1 MEQRF
6 TDPNA
11 MTQAGLNLIQQAL
24 SIYNK
29 DLELALCNQ
38 RHGEMFNLPKSLTT
52 PGAKF
57 EDTIRYLVESGEY
70 GDVENAEAF
79 IQEKVDIAKAFKPHY
94 VERIRA
100 NGQVISIEG
109 APLPQG
115 GWVTVY
121 TDITQSKKQE
131 NLLRLR
137 SEELSDQLLSYSE
150 ELAAKNRQLEAS
162 IAALEEAK
170 RELTEIES
178 RTRLTSEMIPA
189 HVAHVDRQGRYQ
201 YSNRRLS
208 MVLPKRPN
216 DIIGRHISEVLGAP
230 TYNQISPKLREAFL
244 GTPSVMEFT
253 DDLSARRIRVAFTP
267 DVKETGIEGA
277 YILSMDITEE
287 TQARNA
293 LQQVAKRELAAQL
306 TSGLAHDFANLLT
319 IILGAQSRL
328 TVRVQD
334 AESRALIEATKT
346 AATRGGSLLN
356 TIGEM
361 TGTRNLNPTPTHIEA
376 LLEKLFPLA
385 EAALPKSITLKIHN
399 TVPDEAYF
407 IDSGML
413 QDALLNLILN
423 AKDACGAEGR
433 IKLSIR
439 PVADIWLDF
448 IVTDSG
454 SGFSSK
460 ALKHALD
467 PFYTTKGSNGNGLG
481 LTMVYDAA
489 KLAGGDLRL
498 SNSFSGARAQLR
510 LPLRKVSAKPRKAMV
525 LIVEDNPSLRKDMRV
540 MLTDLGQL
548 VIEASSVCEAL
559 DLCQTLP
566 DIALILCDL
575 NLEGDENG
583 TALAEARPHPSAEL
597 IFMTSLPIADP
608 LHQEALTLAPVL
620 SKPFSKSIL
629 ETILSGGTP

>member
-79 IQEKVDIAKAFKPHY
+79 IQEKVDIAKAFEPHY

-121 TDITQSKKQE
+121 TDITQTKKQE

-150 ELAAKNRQLEAS
+150 ELAAKNRQLESS

-189 HVAHVDRQGRYQ
+189 HVAHVDRQGRYR

-208 MVLPKRPN
+208 MVLPDRPN
-216 DIIGRHISEVLGAP
+216 DIIGRPISEVLGAP

-244 GTPSVMEFT
+244 GNSKR
-253 DDLSARRIRVAFTP
+253 A
-267 DVKETGIEGA
+267 GIH
-277 YILSMDITEE
+277 
-287 TQARNA
+287 R
-293 LQQVAKRELAAQL
+293 
-306 TSGLAHDFANLLT
+306 
-319 IILGAQSRL
+319 
-328 TVRVQD
+328 
-334 AESRALIEATKT
+334 
-346 AATRGGSLLN
+346 
-356 TIGEM
+356 
-361 TGTRNLNPTPTHIEA
+361 
-376 LLEKLFPLA
+376 
-385 EAALPKSITLKIHN
+385 
-399 TVPDEAYF
+399 
-407 IDSGML
+407 
-413 QDALLNLILN
+413 
-423 AKDACGAEGR
+423 
-433 IKLSIR
+433 
-439 PVADIWLDF
+439 
-448 IVTDSG
+448 
-454 SGFSSK
+454 
-460 ALKHALD
+460 
-467 PFYTTKGSNGNGLG
+467 
-481 LTMVYDAA
+481 
-489 KLAGGDLRL
+489 
-498 SNSFSGARAQLR
+498 
-510 LPLRKVSAKPRKAMV
+510 
-525 LIVEDNPSLRKDMRV
+525 
-540 MLTDLGQL
+540 
-548 VIEASSVCEAL
+548 
-559 DLCQTLP
+559 
-566 DIALILCDL
+566 
-575 NLEGDENG
+575 
-583 TALAEARPHPSAEL
+583 
-597 IFMTSLPIADP
+597 
-608 LHQEALTLAPVL
+608 
-620 SKPFSKSIL
+620 
-629 ETILSGGTP
+629 